1 MPPTVFKTVTRCV
14 PHILL
19 KADSQQHKSEARK
32 CVDEFFPSRQSD
44 LVAKPIKLPAC
55 LCGLQDAVAMMR
67 CEGAVRPVVGG
78 VTSGSRF
85 DLLTES
91 GLAGSQTSR
100 SFPASGQQ
108 SGV

>member
-19 KADSQQHKSEARK
+19 KADSQQQKSEARK

-44 LVAKPIKLPAC
+44 LAAKPIKLPAC

-67 CEGAVRPVVGG
+67 CEEAVYPGVG

-85 DLLTES
+85 DLLTEG
-91 GLAGSQTSR
+91 GLTGSQTSR

-108 SGV
+108 SAV